1 MDGGIGFAIVFFV
14 VLYALFFSAMLS
26 ESSPT

>member
-1 MDGGIGFAIVFFV
+1 MDGGIGFALVFFV

-26 ESSPT
+26 ESGPT